1 MRGEGARLLVVL
13 FIAAHHVRWRSNSA
27 YFSCFFVLSR
37 PSRRVMEAVVGLS
50 KFAGVKDPE
59 EHFREL
65 YGVLFADSLFYEGR
79 GVVVR
84 RGVCFCF

>member
-1 MRGEGARLLVVL
+1 
-13 FIAAHHVRWRSNSA
+13 
-27 YFSCFFVLSR
+27 
-37 PSRRVMEAVVGLS
+37 MEAVVGLS